1 LPRGVVRVVG
11 TPIVTGLA
19 RSWRYRTVGEERWQR
34 VKGSGEPYI
43 FLLWHEAFYPLLWHH
58 RNLGI
63 AIVVSLGREGQYLGD
78 YASRLGYRILPG
90 SSSRGGARA
99 LLGAV
104 RALDEGSPVAIT
116 PDGPRGPWRCVK
128 PGVVQAAQRAG
139 AWIVPL
145 HAIAEPSWRLGTWD
159 RLVIPKPRATIVVG
173 YGEPF
178 RVARGAESLPGAIDR
193 AREAM
198 QTLEV
203 EMEAS

>member
-1 LPRGVVRVVG
+1 MVRVVG
-11 TPIVTGLA
+11 TPIVSGLA
-19 RSWRYRTVGEERWQR
+19 RSWRYRTVGEERWRR
-34 VKGSGEPYI
+34 VTNDERPYI

-58 RNLGI
+58 RDLGI

-104 RALDEGSPVAIT
+104 RALEEGSPVAIT
-116 PDGPRGPWRCVK
+116 PDGPRGPSRELK

-145 HAIAEPSWRLGTWD
+145 HATASPSWRLGTWD
-159 RLVIPKPRATIVVG
+159 RLVIPKPRATIMVG

-178 RVARGAESLPGAIDR
+178 RVDPGPEALAGAIGQGRDAMLALEQEMR
-193 AREAM
+193 AG
-198 QTLEV
+198 
-203 EMEAS
+203 

>member
-1 LPRGVVRVVG
+1 MVRLLG

-19 RSWRYRTVGEERWQR
+19 RSWRFQTLGEERWQR
-34 VKGSGEPYI
+34 VACQREPYL
-43 FLLWHEAFYPLLWHH
+43 FLLWHEAFYPLLWRH

-104 RALDEGSPVAIT
+104 RALGEGSPVAIT
-116 PDGPRGPWRCVK
+116 PDGPKGPWRCLK

-145 HAIAEPSWRLGTWD
+145 HAIATPAWRLGTWD
-159 RLVIPKPRATIVVG
+159 RLVIPKPGARITVG

-178 RVARGAESLPGAIDR
+178 RVAPGPEALTEGISRG
-193 AREAM
+193 REAM
-198 QTLEV
+198 LELET
-203 EMEAS
+203 EMQAG

>member
-1 LPRGVVRVVG
+1 MLG

-19 RSWRYRTVGEERWQR
+19 RSWRYRTVGESRWQEVVR
-34 VKGSGEPYI
+34 RGQPYI

-145 HAIAEPSWRLGTWD
+145 HAIATPSWRLGTWD
-159 RLVIPKPRATIVVG
+159 RLVIPRPRAAITVG

-178 RVARGAESLPGAIDR
+178 RVEPGPAALPAAIEHARH
-193 AREAM
+193 AM
-198 QTLEV
+198 QALEA
-203 EMEAS
+203 EMVAA